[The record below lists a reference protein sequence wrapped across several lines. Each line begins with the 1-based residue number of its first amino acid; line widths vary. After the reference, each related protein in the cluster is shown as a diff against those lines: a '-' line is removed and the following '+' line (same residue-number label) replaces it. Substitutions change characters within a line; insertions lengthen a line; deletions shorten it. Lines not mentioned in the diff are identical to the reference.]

1 MIQIGK
7 AAMLNR
13 KHLLVHKF
21 ILTDYGV
28 YFLRFFAIRFFTA
41 SESII
46 YAPVMV
52 ESTVEVP
59 EEDRT
64 SITPVTSEAMTLLMS
79 VALTPVNIERIP
91 VAMLPSPSSDFVSPE
106 RTVALTALNAL

>member
-1 MIQIGK
+1 M
-7 AAMLNR
+7 
-13 KHLLVHKF
+13 
-21 ILTDYGV
+21 
-28 YFLRFFAIRFFTA
+28 
-41 SESII
+41 
-46 YAPVMV
+46 
-52 ESTVEVP
+52 EVP

-106 RTVALTALNAL
+106 RTVAITALKALLMASESKPRLAKV